1 MKYKNK
7 FLQNKTLVD
16 EVATGPSYQ
25 IRKKK
30 IASMLLFFWIL
41 LNNMNTSERTET
53 EWEERT
59 RQGQ

>member
-7 FLQNKTLVD
+7 FLQNKTLID

-41 LNNMNTSERTET
+41 LNNMNTSEQTET
-53 EWEERT
+53 E
-59 RQGQ
+59 